1 MAASAKLRKIL
12 FASVLLVIVLAIVYA
27 VTHQSREWIVPDEA
41 KQRRN
46 PLTASDSNIRAAR
59 DIYFEHCSNCHGQT
73 GKGDGPEAHLH
84 DPAPI
89 DFSDPVRMKPLS
101 DGELFYKISD
111 GHRPMPS
118 FKRKLS
124 EHQRWQLVMFLRS
137 FSTNQKP

>member
-46 PLTASDSNIRAAR
+46 PLTASDSNIRVAR